1 MSSGSKTNNTIWPH
15 VLVWILSYVVFPI
28 FLVFVLRHFG
38 NEMEEGS
45 YADWF
50 DAVGTWMA
58 AILALAA
65 LVLAKRASDT
75 TNRIQEKTISLTR
88 EQHIFNIISTMCKSV
103 NDSIY
108 EVTTTY
114 PGIPGGARATSS
126 GAGIVINSAHARYY
140 LAAAVNA
147 FLNGNKL
154 IDSFSIDD
162 QEENRIHSYFDT
174 YLTGRAAI
182 EIRHS
187 PLLQITKRAEQ
198 GNAGGTLSPDL
209 IAEYA
214 QLESDYAKA
223 KTIIEAR

>member
-1 MSSGSKTNNTIWPH
+1 
-15 VLVWILSYVVFPI
+15 
-28 FLVFVLRHFG
+28 
-38 NEMEEGS
+38 MEEGS

>member
-1 MSSGSKTNNTIWPH
+1 MSSESKKPDTIWPH
-15 VLVWILSYVVFPI
+15 IVVWALSYVVFPI

-38 NEMEEGS
+38 NEMDEGS
-45 YADWF
+45 YAEWF

-75 TNRIQEKTISLTR
+75 ANRIQEKTISLTR

-114 PGIPGGARATSS
+114 PGIPGGAKATPS
-126 GAGIVINSAHARYY
+126 GAGTVINSPHARYY
-140 LAAAVNA
+140 LAVAVNA

-154 IDSFSIDD
+154 IDSFGIDVQD
-162 QEENRIHSYFDT
+162 KNRIHSYFDT
-174 YLTGRAAI
+174 YLTGRAVI
-182 EIRHS
+182 EIKHS
-187 PLLQITKRAEQ
+187 PLLRITKHAEQ
-198 GNAGGTLSPDL
+198 RNAGGTLSPDL

-214 QLESDYAKA
+214 KLESDYAQAKA
-223 KTIIEAR
+223 IIETR